1 MFKRSIIFILLTAI
15 LLCALPVYGAKD
27 GIEPNEAIYVNG
39 TEPLID
45 GEVKTGEGWSEPA
58 VMEDRTLGYI
68 LNGTEA
74 GFYAEVY
81 FAASERGFYFGANI
95 LEDVVS
101 YDPDGGYASAEDKN
115 MFVASTGEDNAE
127 DYTMATGWNGDT
139 FILCLDPMGCMTE
152 CGFTGEQDYAPGYA
166 VSLFED
172 GRVRVYRERVNAGE
186 ITEDIT
192 VFGKQTTY
200 GWCFEACIPWD
211 IIIRDIADITFG
223 EIELDKDKILHSK
236 NSTRASAIYCDRYID
251 AEGNIA
257 DLNHYVTSP
266 SADNAGYN
274 IPSMGLELV
283 ISAGLGLGDA
293 GICTP
298 TGHDWVFD
306 LFFDATYTSTGF
318 GINQCSVCGKTEYVT
333 IPKKPY
339 TDAFVDVKSTHWY
352 YDAVNYCLR
361 YSYMVGVSSDR
372 FSPLSNLT
380 REQFVM
386 ILANYEGVD
395 TDAYKNVDSGMK
407 DVIKGSW
414 YSGAV
419 AWAVEEGYVCGIAPG
434 VFGTGQPIERAALVR
449 LLMLYTATQ
458 GVDVSGRA
466 DLSVYADAANVQEW
480 MREGLEWAVYNGLI
494 SSTSD
499 YYMHLAPKGKVTRGM
514 AAVMIMNYDEYM
526 YDRTYDRS

>member
-1 MFKRSIIFILLTAI
+1 MRKTLSFLMILTI
-15 LLCALPVYGAKD
+15 LFTFVPLCVDASRR
-27 GIEPNEAIYVNG
+27 IEPNPPITVTAG
-39 TEPLID
+39 EPIMD
-45 GEVKTGEGWSEPA
+45 GEPKPNESWSSPA

-68 LNGTEA
+68 LNDTEA
-74 GFYAEVY
+74 GFYADVY

-101 YDPDGGYASAEDKN
+101 YDPDDGYASAEDKN

-139 FILCLDPMGCMTE
+139 FILCLDPMGYMTE
-152 CGFTGEQDYAPGYA
+152 YGYTGELDYAPGYA

-172 GRVRVYRERVNAGE
+172 GRVRVCREMVNEGE
-186 ITEDIT
+186 ITEEIT
-192 VFGKQTTY
+192 AVGKQTTY
-200 GWCFEACIPWD
+200 GWCFEARIPWD
-211 IIIRDIADITFG
+211 IIIRDIYDITFG
-223 EIELDKDKILHSK
+223 EIELDKDKILRGEY
-236 NSTRASAIYCDRYID
+236 STRASAIYCDRYID
-251 AEGNIA
+251 SEGNIA

-283 ISAGLGLGDA
+283 ISACPSLGDA

-298 TGHDWVFD
+298 TGHDWVFE
-306 LFFDATYTSTGF
+306 LFFEATYTSTGF
-318 GINQCSVCGKTEYVT
+318 GINQCSVCGSIEYVT
-333 IPKKPY
+333 IPKKSY
-339 TDAFVDVKSTHWY
+339 TDAFVDVKSTYWY

-372 FSPLSNLT
+372 FSPLSLLT

-395 TDAYKNVDSGMK
+395 TEEYKNVDSGMK

-419 AWAVEEGYVCGIAPG
+419 AWAVEEGYVYGIAPG

-449 LLMLYTATQ
+449 LLMLYTAKQ
-458 GVDVSGRA
+458 GVDVSKHA
-466 DLSVYADAANVQEW
+466 DLSVYADAKNVQDW
-480 MREGLEWAVYNGLI
+480 MRDGLEWAVYNGLI
-494 SSTSD
+494 TGTSD
-499 YYMHLAPKGKVTRGM
+499 YYMYLAPKGKVTRAM

-526 YDRTYDRS
+526 YDRTFDRS